1 MTNSNLSRSA
11 AEVIAST
18 IVRSGAER
26 RSKDMT
32 PSAREAAIAKAIEPV
47 IADAVRQASK
57 DAELEGAKKA
67 LAAAELGASVL
78 RTQLV
83 RAERAKEKFRLR
95 MDACEFAMV
104 LMQGQI
110 RKSEQ
115 ERERRQ
121 LSNAF
126 GGDSVAIAG

>member
-1 MTNSNLSRSA
+1 MTKSNLSRSA

-18 IVRSGAER
+18 IVRSGAEHR
-26 RSKDMT
+26 GKGLT

-47 IADAVRQASK
+47 IADAVRQASN
-57 DAELEGAKKA
+57 DAELAGANAALSAALIEAASLRARLVKA
-67 LAAAELGASVL
+67 ESA
-78 RTQLV
+78 R
-83 RAERAKEKFRLR
+83 EKFRLR

-110 RKSEQ
+110 RHFQQ
-115 ERERRQ
+115 EREGRQ
-121 LSNAF
+121 ANAAF